1 MRADTPAIS
10 ASEAAFLLRAKLG
23 PIRAWG
29 DFLSDNVRGR
39 QSIHGL
45 TLKPCS
51 RKKIGRGW
59 RPMYA
64 VKAVEKFIADVL
76 AIEPNAGRAP
86 ITPVVLAVDSRLPWR
101 MNKFDATGAPVAMMP
116 RISSHASTL
125 AITH

>member
-1 MRADTPAIS
+1 MKIDTPAIS
-10 ASEAAFLLRAKLG
+10 ASEAAYLLRAKLG
-23 PIRAWG
+23 PLRAWS

-39 QSIHGL
+39 QSIYGL
-45 TLKPCS
+45 TLTPCS
-51 RKKIGRGW
+51 RKKVGKGW

-76 AIEPNAGRAP
+76 AIEPKAGKAP

-101 MNKFDATGAPVAMMP
+101 MNKFDATGAPVAMLR
-116 RISSHASTL
+116 RIFGHSGAQ

>member
-1 MRADTPAIS
+1 MKIDTPAIS

-23 PIRAWG
+23 PLRAWG

-51 RKKIGRGW
+51 RKKIGKAL

-76 AIEPNAGRAP
+76 AIEPKAGRAP

-116 RISSHASTL
+116 RISSHTSAL